1 MALFEREAGDFF
13 VWFQSKK
20 RLGRCLPVV
29 LTSHFSAATVMRFP
43 PPKLILAND
52 LGNFINMSSRIFR
65 DVSLDRL
72 SSPDELDRLLKVTD
86 SKAWI
91 AQFAIFGLLGL
102 ALVWGYEGRLPSVVN
117 GQGVIVRKGGVLN
130 VVAAG
135 SGVLAQL
142 NVDVGDKI
150 RTRQVVAKVAQPAML
165 EKLKGAQERL
175 AEARRERDRS
185 HILLQDEANLT
196 VGTIQRKRATAE
208 SEIAHLEEQANLAKE
223 QVAAQDE
230 LLAYGIVTKQKTIEA
245 RQNVASI
252 EDQIANLRSQ
262 LKAFDADE
270 FSAHAKVL
278 EGNAEKQLQVQDV
291 ERNLNVV
298 KKELEIAENVV
309 SPYGGEVL
317 ELKVSLGATV
327 AAGDPVLSIQ
337 PDVQDLQVLLYLPA
351 AQAKNVKTGMEVE
364 ISPSTVK
371 PEEFGFIKG
380 KVTYVS
386 DFPDTPAEL
395 MRNFENEV
403 LVKALTNDGPVT
415 EVHVEMQ
422 KNLKTTSGY
431 QWSSPRGPTLTLS
444 SGTLCTAEI
453 VTRWQKPITLVL
465 PALKRV
471 MGLT

>member
-1 MALFEREAGDFF
+1 
-13 VWFQSKK
+13 
-20 RLGRCLPVV
+20 
-29 LTSHFSAATVMRFP
+29 
-43 PPKLILAND
+43 
-52 LGNFINMSSRIFR
+52 MSSSIFR

-91 AQFAIFGLLGL
+91 AQFAIFGLFGL
-102 ALVWGYEGRLPSVVN
+102 ALVWGYNGRLPSVVS

-135 SGVLAQL
+135 SGVVAQL
-142 NVDVGDKI
+142 DVDVGDKI
-150 RTRQVVAKVAQPAML
+150 SARQIVAKVAQPAML
-165 EKLKGAQERL
+165 EKLKGAQESL
-175 AEARRERDRS
+175 AQARRETHRS
-185 HILLQDEANLT
+185 HVLLENEANLA
-196 VGTIQRKRATAE
+196 VEAIQRKRANAE
-208 SEIAHLEEQANLAKE
+208 REITHLEEQAKLAQE

-230 LLAYGIVTKQKTIEA
+230 LLSYGIVTKQKTIEA

-252 EDQIANLRSQ
+252 EDQIANLHAHIKE
-262 LKAFDADE
+262 LDAEE
-270 FSAHAKVL
+270 FSARAKVL
-278 EGNAEKQLQVQDV
+278 QGDAEKQLQVQDL
-291 ERNLNVV
+291 ERNLNAV
-298 KKELEIAENVV
+298 KKELEIAESVV

-317 ELKVSLGATV
+317 ELKLSPGATV

-351 AQAKNVKTGMEVE
+351 AQAKDVKPGMDVE
-364 ISPSTVK
+364 ISPSTAK

-380 KVTYVS
+380 NVTYVS

-422 KNLKTTSGY
+422 KNPKTHSGY
-431 QWSSPRGPTLTLS
+431 QWSSPGGPTLTLS

-465 PALKRV
+465 PSLKRAL
-471 MGLT
+471 GLT